1 MDDELLTLLEAA
13 EDDVSEEVAAVLQE
27 VADEFARELAD
38 ATEIVAA
45 RFSVSRIARMWA
57 SRMPRIVRRLLRVSE
72 QAAEHTAEAVD
83 GELPPEWED
92 LPGRN
97 DDGRQLP
104 PVMREYVEVT
114 EHLLNAVGDRL
125 AEAAREELAAG
136 VDAGEDMEQLRAR
149 LRERFAR
156 EGAQLGE
163 AREERIARTE
173 AGRAWNYAVLG
184 AARDATGAD
193 RPLVK
198 QWLTRRD
205 TRVREDHAAANG
217 QTRLLDEDFTVGGVQ
232 MAAPHDPDAPASQ
245 VVNCRCFLV
254 VHPETAVAAYGSQVA
269 SPAAV
274 EKSRDNRM
282 TTAEPDTFHGT
293 PGRPSYR
300 RYHPKGKGGGGK
312 TRTPGGAMLGSSRFS
327 EDQHRTALRNYR
339 ATSYEDMNSSLRH
352 GVLPDAERSRQRIRD
367 DISTLSD
374 LINVQEP
381 TSEGKTFFRRME
393 NHRLSMQPGDEFHDK
408 GFVSMSAREDVLSIQ
423 IAPDDPNYTM
433 FKISMPKG
441 AQVLDVDAV
450 GVGGFG
456 ADEQEF
462 IAPPG
467 TAFRVKRVI
476 DEGSDTRP
484 PYYELEVT
492 NAVAASAGVLI
503 HQPTTTVTAADESS
517 DLAQRITWGRDDIVI
532 DKRASAVTA
541 AGGHTGAMIALM
553 PAAADAT
560 HLALDD
566 GEPADELHLTLWF
579 LGDAADWSAGQR
591 RELVDQV
598 RKRAAGLAGPVR
610 ANAFGINHWNP
621 ASEDPAWVYAIGDDH
636 DSGDA
641 VTLQQARDV
650 LAAEALEGT
659 SNRPATPHQHA
670 PWVAHTTAA
679 YANDPW
685 PFQPMQERL
694 GPVTYDRVRVAF
706 GGEHTDIPL
715 GVVMPASLQAAASR
729 TVRTW
734 STPDDAAIAFE
745 NEETGD
751 GRIFKKGALKWD
763 RRPMPLQYA
772 DEMLMGHQGAQLAGA
787 IKKVKREG
795 GRITASGVLYRTQP
809 AGLDAEVLLDEDD
822 PVLGISVDLDDVG
835 LQLVDKSLTEEDADW
850 LFASAKL
857 PQASVMRM
865 EDGSVMLSASTRAE
879 WTASDGAFSRSRYDL
894 QVITGPGGVLTAAA
908 VREAFAGTG
917 VLTAAAGDPD
927 STDGLVLHEQKSGE
941 LLMRI
946 TSARLRGATLV
957 AMPAFKNARIVLDPP
972 NEEETAAAV
981 PVITAAGET
990 RDRVVT
996 YVCTSPAAVGARD
1009 VSRAVGIAMSTAR
1022 GHLNAAAKDGQIVR
1036 LAPGLFCGPS
1046 SMPEGHEE
1054 TAVEPV
1060 TAAGGVPDVDDELT
1074 ASFWREMQDLPPMP
1088 AEWFREP
1095 TTEELPPGS
1104 EGVHVA
1110 GGRIYGWV
1118 AQSGVP
1124 HAGYP
1129 GKNLTIDK
1137 LAKQGLD
1144 LTHFLRSR
1152 FALDDGSVVKCG
1164 VITMNVGHHRDGAEC
1179 ETDACLFDDTRTV
1192 AGIVTVGMSEGGMW
1206 FAGAANP
1213 KMSDWDR
1220 SVFKGCQPSY
1230 HLRQGP
1236 SGKWELR
1243 AVLSV
1248 PTPGHSSA
1256 LLVAA
1261 VVERTNL
1268 ALAASAAAV
1277 DVASGQDPD
1286 TARTASASSTD
1297 TPPEQPGHS
1306 PDTASGQLPQ
1316 VDVEALAAALAG
1328 GPLVDLLADAVTRR
1342 QDERRAE
1349 IEAMAALVAEQPVT
1363 VTASAQNGAN

>member
-1 MDDELLTLLEAA
+1 MDDELLDLVEAA
-13 EDDVSEEVAAVLQE
+13 EEAVGEEVAAVLQE

-57 SRMPRIVRRLLRVSE
+57 GRMPRIVRRLLRVSE
-72 QAAEHTAEAVD
+72 QAAEHTAEAVG
-83 GELPPEWED
+83 GELPPDWED

-114 EHLLNAVGDRL
+114 EYLLNAVGDRL

-136 VDAGEDMEQLRAR
+136 VDAGEDIEQLRAR

-156 EGAQLGE
+156 EGAQLGTV
-163 AREERIARTE
+163 REERIARTE

-198 QWLTRRD
+198 QWVTRRD
-205 TRVREDHAAANG
+205 TRVREDHAVANG
-217 QTRLLDEDFTVGGVQ
+217 QIQLLDEDFTVGGGQ

-245 VVNCRCFLV
+245 TVNCRCVLKV
-254 VHPETAVAAYGSQVA
+254 YPEVQA
-269 SPAAV
+269 SAF
-274 EKSRDNRM
+274 ES
-282 TTAEPDTFHGT
+282 
-293 PGRPSYR
+293 
-300 RYHPKGKGGGGK
+300 
-312 TRTPGGAMLGSSRFS
+312 
-327 EDQHRTALRNYR
+327 
-339 ATSYEDMNSSLRH
+339 
-352 GVLPDAERSRQRIRD
+352 
-367 DISTLSD
+367 
-374 LINVQEP
+374 QEP
-381 TSEGKTFFRRME
+381 SPTPLE
-393 NHRLSMQPGDEFHDK
+393 NVRQ
-408 GFVSMSAREDVLSIQ
+408 Q
-423 IAPDDPNYTM
+423 
-433 FKISMPKG
+433 
-441 AQVLDVDAV
+441 
-450 GVGGFG
+450 
-456 ADEQEF
+456 
-462 IAPPG
+462 
-467 TAFRVKRVI
+467 TA
-476 DEGSDTRP
+476 
-484 PYYELEVT
+484 
-492 NAVAASAGVLI
+492 
-503 HQPTTTVTAADESS
+503 
-517 DLAQRITWGRDDIVI
+517 
-532 DKRASAVTA
+532 A
-541 AGGHTGAMIALM
+541 AGGSHLMGGMIALM
-553 PAAADAT
+553 PTEQDAAR
-560 HLALDD
+560 LAFD
-566 GEPADELHLTLWF
+566 GGEAAEELHLTLFF
-579 LGDAADWSAGQR
+579 LGDDGSVWTEEQR
-591 RELVDQV
+591 TELADQV
-598 RKRAAGLAGPVR
+598 RAAARELEGPFTAR
-610 ANAFGINHWNP
+610 AFGVNHWNP
-621 ASEDPAWVYAIGDDH
+621 HTDSPSWVWAVGDDR
-636 DSGDA
+636 DRPDGA
-641 VTLQQARDV
+641 LTLEQVRQLVTT
-650 LAAEALEGT
+650 ALEGT
-659 SNRPATPHQHA
+659 DGRPEMPVQHS
-670 PWVAHTTAA
+670 PWVPHVCAQ
-679 YANDPW
+679 YGDDPAVL
-685 PFQPMQERL
+685 PGLVDRL
-694 GPVTYDRVRVAF
+694 GDITFDRIRLAF
-706 GGEHTDIPL
+706 AGDHIDVPL
-715 GVVMPASLQAAASR
+715 GPQQEEEPMPEDDLQAAASLA
-729 TVRTW
+729 VRTW

-745 NEETGD
+745 DEETGD

-795 GRITASGVLYRTQP
+795 GRITASGVLYRTQS
-809 AGLDAEVLLDEDD
+809 AGLDAEFLLDEDD
-822 PVLGISVDLDDVG
+822 PVLGISVDLDDVDI
-835 LQLVDKSLTEEDADW
+835 QLVDKTLTEEDADW

-857 PQASVMRM
+857 PHASLVQM
-865 EDGSVMLSASTRAE
+865 EDGSLMLSASTRAE
-879 WTASDGAFSRSRYDL
+879 WTASGGSFSRSRYDL

-941 LLMRI
+941 LVMRI
-946 TSARLRGATLV
+946 TRARLRGATLV

-972 NEEETAAAV
+972 AEEETVAAV

-996 YVCTSPAAVGARD
+996 YVCSSPAAVGARD
-1009 VSRAVGIAMSTAR
+1009 VSRALGIAMSTAR
-1022 GHLNAAAKDGQIVR
+1022 GHLNAAAKDDRIVR

-1054 TAVEPV
+1054 TAVAPV
-1060 TAAGGVPDVDDELT
+1060 TAAAGLDDEIV
-1074 ASFWREMQDLPPMP
+1074 ASFWQEMQDLPPMP
-1088 AEWFREP
+1088 ADWFREP
-1095 TTEELPPGS
+1095 TAEELPPGS

-1118 AQSGVP
+1118 AQTGVP

-1129 GKNLTIDK
+1129 GKNLTIEK
-1137 LAKQGLD
+1137 LNRQGLD

-1152 FALDDGSVVKCG
+1152 FALDDGTTAKCG

-1277 DVASGQDPD
+1277 EETPGSHPD
-1286 TARTASASSTD
+1286 TGADNVRTASASSTD
-1297 TPPEQPGHS
+1297 EPADLPGQR
-1306 PDTASGQLPQ
+1306 PDTASGQVPQ

-1342 QDERRAE
+1342 QDERRRE
-1349 IEAMAALVAEQPVT
+1349 IEEMAALVAEQPVT

>member
-1 MDDELLTLLEAA
+1 MDEELLDLLEVA

-136 VDAGEDMEQLRAR
+136 VDAGEDIEQLRAR

-156 EGAQLGE
+156 EGAQLGTV
-163 AREERIARTE
+163 REERIARTE

-198 QWLTRRD
+198 QWVTRRD
-205 TRVREDHAAANG
+205 TRVREDHAVANG
-217 QTRLLDEDFTVGGVQ
+217 QIQLLDDDFTVGGVQ

-245 VVNCRCFLV
+245 TVNCRCILKV
-254 VHPETAVAAYGSQVA
+254 YPEVQASAFEAQAPPPTPLENARQQTAAAEGTGIKGMVALLP
-269 SPAAV
+269 SP
-274 EKSRDNRM
+274 E
-282 TTAEPDTFHGT
+282 
-293 PGRPSYR
+293 
-300 RYHPKGKGGGGK
+300 
-312 TRTPGGAMLGSSRFS
+312 
-327 EDQHRTALRNYR
+327 
-339 ATSYEDMNSSLRH
+339 
-352 GVLPDAERSRQRIRD
+352 DAERLALDGGQPVE
-367 DISTLSD
+367 DIHCTL
-374 LINVQEP
+374 
-381 TSEGKTFFRRME
+381 FFLGE
-393 NHRLSMQPGDEFHDK
+393 EAGQWS
-408 GFVSMSAREDVLSIQ
+408 
-423 IAPDDPNYTM
+423 
-433 FKISMPKG
+433 
-441 AQVLDVDAV
+441 
-450 GVGGFG
+450 
-456 ADEQEF
+456 DEQRAGFTEALRAALAELPGP
-462 IAPPG
+462 IQAHATGAAHWNTDTDNPSWVWTISDHRDRADDAPTIG
-467 TAFRVKRVI
+467 DAR
-476 DEGSDTRP
+476 
-484 PYYELEVT
+484 
-492 NAVAASAGVLI
+492 
-503 HQPTTTVTAADESS
+503 Q
-517 DLAQRITWGRDDIVI
+517 
-532 DKRASAVTA
+532 AVTA
-541 AGGHTGAMIALM
+541 ALENT
-553 PAAADAT
+553 
-560 HLALDD
+560 
-566 GEPADELHLTLWF
+566 
-579 LGDAADWSAGQR
+579 
-591 RELVDQV
+591 
-598 RKRAAGLAGPVR
+598 
-610 ANAFGINHWNP
+610 
-621 ASEDPAWVYAIGDDH
+621 DH
-636 DSGDA
+636 PD
-641 VTLQQARDV
+641 LPR
-650 LAAEALEGT
+650 
-659 SNRPATPHQHA
+659 QHS
-670 PWVAHTTAA
+670 PWTAHTCAAFTAEQ
-679 YANDPW
+679 W
-685 PFQPMQERL
+685 PYEPMTERV
-694 GPVTYDRVRVAF
+694 GPVTFDRLRVAF
-706 GGEHTDIPL
+706 GDDHTDVPL
-715 GVVMPASLQAAASR
+715 GPQQEEEPMPEDELQAAASP

-734 STPDDAAIAFE
+734 TTPDDTAIAFE

-751 GRIFKKGALKWD
+751 GRIFVKGAVKWD

-795 GRITASGVLYRTQP
+795 GRITASGVLYRTQS

-822 PVLGISVDLDDVG
+822 PVLGISVDLDDVDI
-835 LQLVDKSLTEEDADW
+835 QIVDKTLTEEDADW

-908 VREAFAGTG
+908 VRDAFAGAG

-927 STDGLVLHEQKSGE
+927 STDGLVLHEQKAGE

-946 TSARLRGATLV
+946 TRARLRGATLV

-972 NEEETAAAV
+972 AEEETAAAV
-981 PVITAAGET
+981 PVITAAGDT
-990 RDRVVT
+990 RERVVT

-1009 VSRAVGIAMSTAR
+1009 VSRALGIAMSTAR
-1022 GHLNAAAKDGQIVR
+1022 GHLNAAAKDGRIVR

-1060 TAAGGVPDVDDELT
+1060 TAAAGGGPDLDDELT

-1095 TTEELPPGS
+1095 TAEELPPGS